1 MKQHHRQNRN
11 QGEGDRVSAR
21 HYNKRVREFV
31 NAGKV
36 APAARS
42 ARAAVDRDPTA
53 AARAEL
59 AAKRGPRGVSVS
71 VDEIVA
77 KGRTVVDRVKPI
89 IERATTKIR
98 SRLGRH
104 SPRSQS

>member
-1 MKQHHRQNRN
+1 MKKHHRQNRN

-36 APAARS
+36 APAATS
-42 ARAAVDRDPTA
+42 ARAAVDRDPAA

-71 VDEIVA
+71 IDEIVA
-77 KGRTVVDRVKPI
+77 KGRTVVERVKPI
-89 IERATTKIR
+89 IERAATKIR
-98 SRLGRH
+98 ARFGRNTSRSL
-104 SPRSQS
+104 S